1 MPEHFDLVITADY
14 PARTAEFT
22 LNDASGVQL
31 AWRRTDFKEITASRQ
46 RGLFDLRNY
55 LRHYVEE
62 GREAAAVAETGVC
75 IAEEVL
81 GQEIFERLWASK
93 SHRTLRIR
101 LPGLEDQENHLIAAL
116 ARVPWEIARPAA
128 DQDTLADRALVVR
141 VVHEMAASASTPIPP
156 EADGTLRV
164 LFVFAEARGSRPLG
178 ARRERRELRAL
189 FEKEIYPQRR
199 VAAHFLTHGVTRERL
214 TAQVQEQGGY
224 HIVHWSGHGHMNQ
237 LELCRPDGKPDL
249 LSGPDLLELF
259 TEAGGF
265 LPRLFFLSACHS
277 GGILRV
283 EDWHDFLAVAQGREP
298 DTKETGA
305 EAGTRDLDLKEQ
317 PGYTGTAHALLQG
330 GVPSVVAMRY
340 AVGDDYAREMAVEFY
355 RALLAHSQPKEVA
368 TALTMARQ
376 AMRDS
381 AKHQQSRFSVGDHAT
396 PLLYG
401 GEQAAFVPVKGRSA
415 ELNPRNPRRHQIPEL
430 TTREHEHFVGRTWEL
445 TGLGAAFIGSGPR
458 TEAKSTAV
466 ITGLGGM
473 GKTALAAEALAL
485 WEFRFEHVLLY
496 QAKPGRLEFETTLR
510 DIHLKL
516 MEEGRLYH
524 DHVRTYPNDAVYREA
539 TAEFTGSA
547 RMERLTRNLLRTLQD
562 EAILLV
568 LDNFE
573 TCLKPQSQPQP
584 AAADGPSLWSCQDAA
599 WDACLHL
606 LAQELPGCSS
616 RVLIT
621 CRRPLAALP
630 GSVAHGVLLGP
641 LPAAEAALF
650 LKEQPVLSHMIF
662 GGDAGEKALAM
673 RLLNASR
680 FHPLLMDRLAKLA
693 ADPSLRGQL
702 LKTLEELQKTREY
715 GALLALFTAKPGDER
730 ELAYLNDALHLS
742 LDQLIRD
749 SSPDARRLLWII
761 ALANQP
767 EALGLVR
774 GVWGGESYGQEQ
786 LREIKKMLNKLPLL
800 SPELQEKLKAMPAE
814 LRAQID
820 GLPSEAPAVPGITP
834 LLSQLVSVGLVTEQ
848 RGGPDDDNPNLACHE
863 LVRERILAWMEQQ
876 PQDQGELTE
885 NIIRLAYAE
894 RLAAAFDGL
903 KHKNMTA
910 VLEAGSRALVYCVQ
924 AEDWDRLD
932 SFAGSLINNI
942 HDPRQLEALIPHLE
956 TAAES
961 APAGRP
967 RWTCLCYLADALDNS
982 GRHDS
987 SLRFFDRAA
996 TQARTAA
1003 EAGDS
1008 GSQQAW
1014 WDFGLI
1020 TGNWAVAL
1028 YKNGSLNAA
1037 RQRHLESAKA
1047 KKMAG
1052 QSAIQIIG
1060 SELEALRIEID
1071 QGQVCEALPEVEKR
1085 LIQLEDW
1092 WRRYCSGQTVPE
1104 APKAEILAK
1113 TLIGALDVASS
1124 ADFALKDWASA
1135 LNRIETSLE
1144 VMRVHKHSEE
1154 VIAGARM
1161 NRATV
1166 LQEMNQFREAQI
1178 ELETCLSLFLNDPNR
1193 RATVLGALADLFN
1206 AQSDFNQAII
1216 QQRRA
1221 LALQDQLPN
1230 PEARAISHAN
1240 LSGYLNLSGT
1250 LSDLA
1255 EASHHRLAGL
1265 IYFLVSGFTQNAQMV
1280 LRNYVIYFRR
1290 AHTAGLQL
1298 AVPRLSELLA
1308 KPAFAALDQW
1318 LRQREVEL
1326 EELQAGID
1334 ELLEQAR
1341 QKAFSDP

>member
-14 PARTAEFT
+14 PTRAAEFV

-31 AWRRTDFKEITASRQ
+31 AWRRTDFNEITASRQ

-62 GREAAAVAETGVC
+62 GREAAAVAEIGVC

-81 GQEIFERLWASK
+81 GREIFKKLWTSK

-101 LPGLEDQENHLIAAL
+101 LPGAEDRENHLIAAL

-141 VVHEMAASASTPIPP
+141 VVHEMAAPVSTPIPP
-156 EADGTLRV
+156 GEDGTLRV

-178 ARRERRELRAL
+178 ARRERRELRTL
-189 FEKEIYPQRR
+189 FEKDIYPQRR
-199 VAAHFLTHGVTRERL
+199 VAAHFLSHGVTRERL

-224 HIVHWSGHGHMNQ
+224 HMVHWSGHGHMNQ
-237 LELCRPDGKPDL
+237 LELCRPDGTPDL
-249 LSGPDLLELF
+249 LSGPDLLDLF

-265 LPRLFFLSACHS
+265 LPRLVFLSACHS

-283 EDWHDFLAVAQGREP
+283 EDWNDFLAVAQGREP
-298 DTKETGA
+298 DAKETGA

-330 GVPSVVAMRY
+330 GVPSVVAMRH

-458 TEAKSTAV
+458 TEAKSIAV

-510 DIHLKL
+510 DIHQRL
-516 MEEGRLYH
+516 MEEGGLYH
-524 DHVRTYPNDAVYREA
+524 NHVRAYPNDAVYREA
-539 TAEFTGSA
+539 TTEFTGSA
-547 RMERLTRNLLRTLQD
+547 RMERLTRNLLRALQD

-573 TCLKPQSQPQP
+573 TCLKPQPQP
-584 AAADGPSLWSCQDAA
+584 ASADTPSLWACQDTA

-606 LAQELPGCSS
+606 LAQELPGFSS

-630 GSVAHGVLLGP
+630 SSVAHGVLLGP

-662 GGDAGEKALAM
+662 GGYAGEKALAM

-693 ADPSLRGQL
+693 ADPLLRGQL
-702 LKTLEELQKTREY
+702 LTALEELEKTRKY
-715 GALLALFTAKPGDER
+715 GELLTLFTAKPGDER
-730 ELAYLNDALHLS
+730 ELAYLDDALHLS

-774 GVWGGESYGQEQ
+774 GVWGGESYEQEQ
-786 LREIKKMLNKLPLL
+786 LRQIKKMLDKLPQLP
-800 SPELQEKLKAMPAE
+800 PELQEKLKAMPAE
-814 LRAQID
+814 FRAKVD
-820 GLPSEAPAVPGITP
+820 SLPSETPAVPEIAP

-848 RGGPDDDNPNLACHE
+848 RNGPDDDNPNLTCHE
-863 LVRERILAWMEQQ
+863 LVRERILAWMEQH
-876 PQDQGELTE
+876 PQNRGELTE
-885 NIIRLAYAE
+885 NTIGLAYAE
-894 RLAAAFDGL
+894 WLVAAFDGL
-903 KHKNMTA
+903 KHRNMTA
-910 VLEAGSRALVYCVQ
+910 ALAAGTRALVYCVQ
-924 AEDWDRLD
+924 AEGWDRLD
-932 SFAGSLINNI
+932 SFASSLINNI

-967 RWTCLCYLADALDNS
+967 RWTCLCYLADALKNS
-982 GRHDS
+982 GRQDS
-987 SLRFFDRAA
+987 SLRFFERAA

-1014 WDFGLI
+1014 WDFGWI
-1020 TGNWAVAL
+1020 TGNWAGAL
-1028 YKNGSLNAA
+1028 YKNGNLNAA
-1037 RQRHLESAKA
+1037 RQRHLESAEA
-1047 KKMAG
+1047 KKMA
-1052 QSAIQIIG
+1052 SRPAILIIG
-1060 SELEALRIEID
+1060 SELEAMRIEID
-1071 QGQVCEALPEVEKR
+1071 QGQVSSALPEVEKR
-1085 LIQLEDW
+1085 LSDVKNW
-1092 WRRYCSGQTVPE
+1092 WRRQCSGQSVPE
-1104 APKAEILAK
+1104 APNAEILAK
-1113 TLIGALDVASS
+1113 TLIGALGVATS
-1124 ADFALKDWASA
+1124 ADFALKDWVSA
-1135 LNRIETSLE
+1135 LNRIETTLE

-1154 VIAGARM
+1154 VIADARM

-1166 LQEMNQFREAQI
+1166 LKEMNQFFEAQI

-1193 RATVLGALADLFN
+1193 RATVLSALADLFN
-1206 AQSDFNQAII
+1206 AQRDTNQAII
-1216 QQRRA
+1216 QERRA
-1221 LALQDQLPN
+1221 LALREQLPN
-1230 PEARAISHAN
+1230 PEARAISHTN
-1240 LSGYLNLSGT
+1240 LSNYLARSGVP
-1250 LSDLA
+1250 SALA
-1255 EASHHRLAGL
+1255 EAPHHRLAGL
-1265 IYFLVSGFTQNAQMV
+1265 IYFLVSGFTQNVQTV
-1280 LRNYVIYFRR
+1280 LENYAVFFRHQH
-1290 AHTAGLQL
+1290 AAGIELFI
-1298 AVPRLSELLA
+1298 PRVTELLA
-1308 KPAFAALDQW
+1308 KPAFASLDQW

-1341 QKAFSDP
+1341 QKALSDL